1 MRVTSRISAWHSA
14 QEGGWGNVTPDTVLK
29 DSFGASSGKR
39 HPVIPVP
46 QKILKRKAGVRS
58 EAFYST
64 LAQAVRIALALLR
77 KPDDPLGDQLGCR
90 ASAIS

>member
-29 DSFGASSGKR
+29 DCFGASSGKR

-46 QKILKRKAGVRS
+46 GTK
-58 EAFYST
+58 
-64 LAQAVRIALALLR
+64 
-77 KPDDPLGDQLGCR
+77 KP
-90 ASAIS
+90 